1 MVLYKMYIPL
11 PLRGIP
17 HMMINRQNVIAE
29 ADGVADKVFVS
40 DGEDV
45 SRGQETAN
53 LEIQRIQTP

>member
-1 MVLYKMYIPL
+1 MYIPL

-29 ADGVADKVFVS
+29 ADGVADKVLVS